1 MELKLC
7 ICIKG
12 LEKLV
17 MRCVP
22 EIISVVVMDK
32 NVKNFICCEKEAIF
46 FFFFLHFKFRNH
58 NEYTISTI

>member
-32 NVKNFICCEKEAIF
+32 NVKNFISCEKEAIF
-46 FFFFLHFKFRNH
+46 FCKK
-58 NEYTISTI
+58 